1 MSTLILSAFLL
12 WLLLSP
18 LLAPHGDRV
27 GESLVWFFRM
37 LAVPF
42 AVPGRAVIQSAHRLW
57 PVAQSGMRAQDYPGP
72 DGQRPQTSWVWEQ
85 LGALLAVTCFAV
97 FVKLDLALLSV
108 TIDSIFHLA
117 GGPLPRVGEL
127 AGWSIVLSAAFAVF
141 ELVNLLQLTPV
152 RRPWCFCSAIWRKR
166 LALLAVATF
175 IATVIAG
182 IAVAVYRQLQINA
195 THQALVQTVNDP
207 THLHLVSPP
216 EPLSSALLFT
226 FVALLWG
233 VLALVSGGSGLH
245 VLPLLGGVVV
255 LIKLLAIG
263 LLYLAFGLCYLVAA
277 IISCLCIVAVLC
289 VQLLLSP
296 FRTVWNWGC
305 SFPAAKHW
313 RLSSI
318 APYPFPPFL
327 ADEMAQALFPAKL
340 IPYSSIRS
348 TTNQS
353 PTEDV
358 TMTRALARFVTLL
371 GGGRYAITAL
381 DSLRL
386 ATDRLGA
393 TAEVLAQGCI
403 ATTVPAGRLRTS
415 SVRDGVIDLTP
426 TGREGGNTVDLDPD
440 SQTHAQGHALAD
452 NAIQALFAAALSFG
466 QIIWCGALDA
476 FMQLAEDLL
485 EEITARQPGQTILAV
500 SMIPTP
506 DRYTARLQAGLQSY
520 VNLHAAGIVSATLL
534 PDERSPLARAIS
546 PEAQQDF
553 ISTLLASMIRAPRDW
568 EQNPSIT
575 DVGRAMGREAETG
588 LVGLSLASECV
599 APGKQ
604 LSVYSGIRRLARRL
618 PARGKGDLG
627 DIIRQGM
634 KATQRAL
641 TDPACRAIDE
651 TIETDRPFYVV
662 YTTPLH
668 STDSRSVE
676 FIRATSKWLATTYP
690 NAVPIYASG
699 QGTPDPR
706 VPGSYWIQASV
717 LFALP
722 AVPQPIQA
730 ILDRKGLAT
739 QLEPVHS
746 SNGVVA
752 DATPELLTTAPVV
765 S

>member
-1 MSTLILSAFLL
+1 MSTLILFAFLL

-42 AVPGRAVIQSAHRLW
+42 AIPSRAAIQSAHGLW
-57 PVAQSGMRAQDYPGP
+57 PVVQAGMRAQDYPGP
-72 DGQRPQTSWVWEQ
+72 DGQRPQTSWIWEQ
-85 LGALLAVTCFAV
+85 LGAVLGVACFIV
-97 FVKLDLALLSV
+97 FGALDWQLLSV
-108 TIDSIFHLA
+108 TISSIMHLE
-117 GGPLPRVGEL
+117 GGPLPQVGKLVGLSVVL
-127 AGWSIVLSAAFAVF
+127 AAGYTVF
-141 ELVNLLQLTPV
+141 ELFNILQLSPV
-152 RRPWCFCSAIWRKR
+152 RRPWCFCSAVWRRR
-166 LALLAVATF
+166 LAILAVATF
-175 IATVIAG
+175 IATLIAG

-195 THQALVQTVNDP
+195 THQTLVQTVNDP

-216 EPLSSALLFT
+216 EPLSSILLFT
-226 FVALLWG
+226 FVVLMWG

-245 VLPLLGGVVV
+245 ILPLFGGVVV
-255 LIKLLAIG
+255 VLKVIATG
-263 LLYLAFGLCYLVAA
+263 LLYLAFGACYLVVAL
-277 IISCLCIVAVLC
+277 ISCLCIVMVLGI
-289 VQLLLSP
+289 QLLCLP
-296 FRTVWNWGC
+296 FRTAWNWLC
-305 SFPAAKHW
+305 SFPAAQRWH
-313 RLSSI
+313 LSPI
-318 APYPFPPFL
+318 TAYATPPFL
-327 ADEMAQALFPAKL
+327 GDEMAQELFPSTL
-340 IPYSSIRS
+340 LPYKPVLQPHN
-348 TTNQS
+348 TTDKELAM
-353 PTEDV
+353 P
-358 TMTRALARFVTLL
+358 RALRRFVTLL
-371 GGGRYAITAL
+371 GGGHTAISGL

-393 TAEVLAQGCI
+393 TIEVLAQGCI
-403 ATTVPAGRLRTS
+403 ATTAPAGRLRTS
-415 SVRDGVIDLTP
+415 SGRDGVIDLTP

-440 SQTHAQGHALAD
+440 SQTHAQAHALAN
-452 NAIQALFAAALSFG
+452 NAIQALFAAAVSFG

-618 PARGKGDLG
+618 PARGKGDLR

-634 KATQRAL
+634 KAALRAI

-668 STDSRSVE
+668 STDSRWVG
-676 FIRATSKWLATTYP
+676 FIRATSTWLATTYP
-690 NAVPIYASG
+690 DAVPIYASG

-730 ILDRKGLAT
+730 ILDRKGLAA